1 MQPILNSFEDHLSD
15 VIRKKYFY
23 FQLINQVIP
32 ERRGQ
37 ADVHFTY
44 SVYGNRF
51 STSLK
56 ASFCQFLARNDL
68 FTCKNEII
76 CLPRTKMMWNCFY
89 LKKSSQCHFTRCHQM
104 FFHFFKLSFDK
115 SDLLIFTSN
124 IKTDFN
130 PKSFIFDNVSS
141 EYWISMINEMIIGLI
156 IAYKDH
162 L

>member
-1 MQPILNSFEDHLSD
+1 MQPILNSFEDHFSD

-56 ASFCQFLARNDL
+56 ASFCQFVARNDL

-76 CLPRTKMMWNCFY
+76 CLPRTKIMWNCFY
-89 LKKSSQCHFTRCHQM
+89 LKKSSQCHFTRCYQM
-104 FFHFFKLSFDK
+104 FFIYFCMVHIFRDIKLSFDK

-130 PKSFIFDNVSS
+130 QKSFIFENVSS
-141 EYWISMINEMIIGLI
+141 EYWISMIIES
-156 IAYKDH
+156 
-162 L
+162 